1 MGLGFAERRACCL
14 LRPPGSGREGAGRDA
29 PPELRGKTP
38 RTYSGYGASGSLLVW
53 RELGGGLEGTGR
65 GHWAPWQKEGKG
77 EEGCGRPRGSG
88 VGAGGNDGGQ
98 RLRGALGEKNWGGRI
113 VHLNMKLITCKY
125 NANSMQTSIGFLWVH
140 SSSILFL
147 RLRIGANLHP
157 VACPVPCFFIIN
169 IFRGTTQGL
178 SCQDW
183 GGL

>member
-1 MGLGFAERRACCL
+1 MGQVGPCWCGGSWEEAWRGLGR
-14 LRPPGSGREGAGRDA
+14 
-29 PPELRGKTP
+29 
-38 RTYSGYGASGSLLVW
+38 
-53 RELGGGLEGTGR
+53 GTGDLGR
-65 GHWAPWQKEGKG
+65 KKEKDD
-77 EEGCGRPRGSG
+77 EGCGRSRGSG

-98 RLRGALGEKNWGGRI
+98 RLREALGEKNWGGRI

-125 NANSMQTSIGFLWVH
+125 NANSMQMSTGFLWVH
-140 SSSILFL
+140 SSGILFL

-157 VACPVPCFFIIN
+157 VACPMPCFFIIN